1 MLAVKRLDYQI
12 PMNDYLLL
20 MVEQDVDYV
29 LMLVYKMKYD
39 LIAKNKNNRNVRN
52 ENEFT
57 VGEGLFLR
65 C

>member
-1 MLAVKRLDYQI
+1 MLVVKRLDYQI

-29 LMLVYKMKYD
+29 LMLVYTMKYD
-39 LIAKNKNNRNVRN
+39 LIAKNKNNRI
-52 ENEFT
+52 
-57 VGEGLFLR
+57 